1 MRSIVNDF
9 NLENR
14 GEIKVKAD
22 SVLWDNLFLK
32 LIQNKDDTANSPH
45 LVVVPANR
53 VALVRKRGI
62 VRTIEDLP
70 EYCEVT
76 QDDYLEGAWNVGVQG
91 GARYSFPL
99 DMHPTLLYYN
109 KDLISEEELPS
120 TWEEFIAIAKAKTTD
135 RVYGWAIPSMY
146 SVTLDIYMNLLIQN
160 GTDLFELRN
169 GNYTPVFN
177 SQLHI
182 DLLEQLRTWKYVE
195 KISPVSVGAA
205 GDLTLFNSGKSV
217 FYFDG
222 IYQMNAMYET
232 SPIDWGTV
240 QMPNTYGPDGHQT
253 SAVLYVNQIVAAS
266 TFSKESLLNRGKFFG
281 EESLYLGFKHIYA
294 PGANIHRTPYSG
306 RNFEYYSEDATMSY
320 ICSKAQ
326 EQGMVEKGLAGMI
339 KHFAGNDQE
348 TNRHGVATFMS
359 EQAYRQGPLKG
370 FEGALANGS
379 LGTMTAYNRIG
390 CIPTATDYQ
399 TMTLVLRNEWGFKG
413 INMTDSS
420 KDSAS
425 YMYTADCLYAGTNQ
439 FNNDA
444 GRVSEATKFLTR
456 DKDGFMWQKLRETA
470 KYYLYAMSRSN
481 LINGLAKGVK
491 VADFTPWWKPAV
503 ITINFVLGVI
513 GLGCTGAYV
522 YLNWFAKSKK
532 KEEN

>member
-1 MRSIVNDF
+1 MKKNLFFTIGAVIVLACTACANIGGGDDTQSTSDGVINLKFWNGFTGKDGDAMRSIVNDF

-109 KDLISEEELPS
+109 KDLISEDELPS
-120 TWEEFIAIAKAKTTD
+120 TWEEFIAVAKAKTTD

-240 QMPNTYGPDGHQT
+240 QMPNTYGPDGTGYSGSHQWT
-253 SAVLYVNQIVAAS
+253 LVESTTKDAKIKEACYKFINYVNQNAVKWAAGGQVPAAKVVHDKPEFLELEHCV
-266 TFSKESLLNRGKFFG
+266 TALN
-281 EESLYLGFKHIYA
+281 
-294 PGANIHRTPYSG
+294 
-306 RNFEYYSEDATMSY
+306 
-320 ICSKAQ
+320 
-326 EQGMVEKGLAGMI
+326 
-339 KHFAGNDQE
+339 
-348 TNRHGVATFMS
+348 
-359 EQAYRQGPLKG
+359 QAKVCT
-370 FEGALANGS
+370 
-379 LGTMTAYNRIG
+379 LGTMKYDYYYEAYNFVGSAVANSLGNNTPAR
-390 CIPTATDYQ
+390 TALDNAFAQ
-399 TMTLVLRNEWGFKG
+399 FQQFLVE
-413 INMTDSS
+413 
-420 KDSAS
+420 
-425 YMYTADCLYAGTNQ
+425 
-439 FNNDA
+439 DA
-444 GRVSEATKFLTR
+444 
-456 DKDGFMWQKLRETA
+456 
-470 KYYLYAMSRSN
+470 Y
-481 LINGLAKGVK
+481 
-491 VADFTPWWKPAV
+491 
-503 ITINFVLGVI
+503 
-513 GLGCTGAYV
+513 
-522 YLNWFAKSKK
+522 
-532 KEEN
+532 